1 MTPTVERLLEEL
13 APVVERLVCAQVERV
28 VRQTLLSI
36 APRDGR
42 DGLPGVTGPAGERGA
57 AGEPGPVGPAGE
69 PGPVGPAGAPGTP
82 GTAGE
87 RGVAGEPGPAG
98 APGAPGPPGLSGAAG
113 TPGER
118 GLPGEPGRDGTLDGV
133 TFEREG
139 RTITV
144 RRADGSAIGSWKTAE
159 LLYCGFYQKGAAFEP
174 GDAVSY
180 AGAIWV
186 CQAAT
191 AERPVEGIAAWT
203 LAVQRGEPGKKGEPG
218 TRGPAGDRGEQ
229 GLPGVRY

>member
-1 MTPTVERLLEEL
+1 MTATVEKLLEEL
-13 APVVERLVCAQVERV
+13 APVIERLVCAQVERE
-28 VRQTLLSI
+28 VRQRLLSV

-42 DGLPGVTGPAGERGA
+42 DGLPGVPGPAGERGPI
-57 AGEPGPVGPAGE
+57 GEPGAK
-69 PGPVGPAGAPGTP
+69 
-82 GTAGE
+82 
-87 RGVAGEPGPAG
+87 GEPGPAG
-98 APGAPGPPGLSGAAG
+98 PAGQAGAAGAPGEKGLDGA
-113 TPGER
+113 
-118 GLPGEPGRDGTLDGV
+118 PGRDGTLDGV

-144 RRADGSAIGSWKTAE
+144 RRQDGSAIGSWKTAD

-180 AGAIWV
+180 AGAVWV

-191 AERPVEGIAAWT
+191 ADRPAEGTAAWT
-203 LAVQRGEPGKKGEPG
+203 LAIQRGEPGKKGEAG
-218 TRGPAGDRGEQ
+218 ARGPAGDRGEQ

>member
-1 MTPTVERLLEEL
+1 MTPAVEKLVDEI
-13 APVVERLVCAQVERV
+13 APVLERLVVSEVERA
-28 VRQTLLSI
+28 VRQALLSI

-42 DGLPGVTGPAGERGA
+42 DGLPGVPGPAGERGG
-57 AGEPGPVGPAGE
+57 AGEPGSAGPAGAPGPPGLPGAAGTPGERGVPGE
-69 PGPVGPAGAPGTP
+69 PGPAGPPGPPGTPGAPGTP

-87 RGVAGEPGPAG
+87 KG
-98 APGAPGPPGLSGAAG
+98 APGA
-113 TPGER
+113 
-118 GLPGEPGRDGTLDGV
+118 PGRDGTLDAV

-144 RRADGSAIGSWKTAE
+144 RRADWSAIGSWKTAE
-159 LLYCGFYQKGAAFEP
+159 LMYRGFYQKGAAFEP

-186 CQAAT
+186 CNAAT
-191 AERPVEGIAAWT
+191 AERPLEGIAAWT

-229 GLPGVRY
+229 GVPGVRY

>member
-1 MTPTVERLLEEL
+1 MTPTVEKLLEEL

-42 DGLPGVTGPAGERGA
+42 DGLPGVAGPPGERGA
-57 AGEPGPVGPAGE
+57 AGEPGPVGP
-69 PGPVGPAGAPGTP
+69 VGPPGAPGAPGTP
-82 GTAGE
+82 GAAGTPGE
-87 RGVAGEPGPAG
+87 RGVAGEPG
-98 APGAPGPPGLSGAAG
+98 
-113 TPGER
+113 
-118 GLPGEPGRDGTLDGV
+118 RDGTLDAV

-139 RTITV
+139 RTVIV
-144 RRADGSAIGSWKTAE
+144 RRADGSVAGTWTSAE
-159 LLYCGFYQKGAAFEP
+159 LLYRGFFQARTSYEP

-186 CQAAT
+186 CTAAT
-191 AERPVEGIAAWT
+191 SERPVEAHAAWT

-218 TRGPAGDRGEQ
+218 ARGPAGGRGEQ
-229 GLPGVRY
+229 GVPGVRY